1 MEAGL
6 KIEKTSELWIQNV
19 EFRIEKMKFKKDKI
33 MAIDDMLKRT
43 KDFAIRVFKF
53 VEKLPKSKGTDVIIY
68 QILKAASSVA
78 ANHRATIRAKSKADF
93 INKLTIVQ
101 EECDESLFWLEFIK
115 ELELISD
122 KELDWLIK
130 EANELTSIFTASL
143 ITTKRS

>member
-1 MEAGL
+1 
-6 KIEKTSELWIQNV
+6 
-19 EFRIEKMKFKKDKI
+19 

-43 KDFAIRVFKF
+43 KNFAIRVFKF
-53 VEKLPKSKGTDVIIY
+53 VEKLPKSKGADVIIY
-68 QILKAASSVA
+68 QLLKAASSVA
-78 ANHRATIRAKSKADF
+78 ANHRATVRAKSKADF

-130 EANELTSIFTASL
+130 EANELTAIFTASL